1 MNLQPYLDLL
11 AELGD
16 APPVR
21 QVFAAAHIAV
31 HDEAGESIDWPTTE
45 QMRHW
50 LDRNGFG
57 IAEAMD
63 TAQRFELGWPV
74 AKELIERTAALQLK
88 HGFAAGAS
96 ADHLLQANKSPQAT
110 EPQPLSDL
118 ADATLSQLAQAVA
131 WQVNF
136 IRDLGGLPVILP
148 IPELAR
154 RGCSA
159 EDYVE
164 VYRTILDQSRDQ
176 VLLHW
181 LGPMFLPGLDEYFPG
196 DSFARI
202 MDLNHERIIGVKL
215 SLLDGDLERNIRRDL
230 ARNGQFVYTGDD
242 FNFAE
247 LIAGEADLDQA
258 NSADPQNNG
267 RYSHALLGIFDAIAY
282 PAGIAL
288 RLLAHGRRT
297 EFLQIM
303 QPCEQLSRVIF
314 ENPTQHYKAG
324 LAYLTHLDGRQ
335 PNPWLPMSAHLQRSN
350 EHYENVQQLARAAGV
365 LLP

>member
-11 AELGD
+11 DELGD

-21 QVFAAAHIAV
+21 TVYAAAHIAV
-31 HDEAGESIDWPTTE
+31 FDEAGEQIDWPTTE
-45 QMRHW
+45 QLRRW
-50 LDRNGFG
+50 LDQNGFG

-96 ADHLLQANKSPQAT
+96 ADHLMADLS
-110 EPQPLSDL
+110 EVPLEE
-118 ADATLSQLAQAVA
+118 LSTAVA
-131 WQVNF
+131 WQVEF
-136 IRDLGGLPVILP
+136 IRAQGGLPVILP

-159 EDYVE
+159 DQYVE
-164 VYRTILDQSRDQ
+164 VYQAILKQSSGK

-181 LGPMFLPGLDEYFPG
+181 LGPMFLPGLDDYFPG
-196 DSFARI
+196 DSFMRI
-202 MDLNHERIIGVKL
+202 MNLSPERIIGVKL
-215 SLLDGDLERNIRRDL
+215 SLLDGDLERKIRSEL
-230 ARNGQFVYTGDD
+230 AANGQFVYTGDD

-258 NSADPQNNG
+258 SSALPENVG
-267 RYSHALLGIFDAIAY
+267 RFSHALLGIFDAIAY

-288 RLLAHGRRT
+288 RLLAHGKRD

-303 QPCEQLSRVIF
+303 GPCEELSRAIF
-314 ENPTQHYKAG
+314 EHPTQHYKAG
-324 LAYLTHLDGRQ
+324 LAYLTQLDGRQ
-335 PNPWLPMSAHLQRSN
+335 ANPWLPKAAQQNRSA
-350 EHYENVQQLARAAGV
+350 EHYARVKSLAAAAAALNTPKSG
-365 LLP
+365 